1 MHGPGD
7 GWAGRGGGVIF
18 LWPIFSYRSRC
29 IRINLEVPAVSEIK
43 SETNWLRKSHKTI
56 LGFKTSGAVRAN
68 LAKTKLN
75 FAYCRNS
82 AFEMNVQNRN
92 EKSKSTWKW
101 KLMLDFK
108 LTCLAYSTFLKQV
121 RQLQLQL
128 ISLFDVCFPILLFG
142 IFKFSFLVHIW
153 ECRRWPREAPHVNSL
168 FYMLEAS
175 KITSNESDLFIWCLL
190 SDSTLWNSQIILN
203 CTYFRFGS
211 AWGDQRGASHE

>member
-1 MHGPGD
+1 MALPSLQCFFLLHSLLSFSASGSNCIPTFPLMNYESTL
-7 GWAGRGGGVIF
+7 IF
-18 LWPIFSYRSRC
+18 
-29 IRINLEVPAVSEIK
+29 A
-43 SETNWLRKSHKTI
+43 SHLLHTLTDMI
-56 LGFKTSGAVRAN
+56 QQVRAN

-175 KITSNESDLFIWCLL
+175 KITSNESDLFIWCLF